1 MSEDTYSRGKNGKFC
16 RGVAGAERDAEAAHL
31 RAQGMSYR
39 EIAEALGY
47 ADPSGAYKAVSRAL
61 AAVPV
66 EAVDELRAVELARL
80 DDLTSRAWVVAN
92 KTHPVVAANGRVVL
106 GPDGEPL
113 VDDGPVLH
121 ALDRLLKIAERRA
134 RLLGLDAA
142 KKYEVRQQVVTLDAI
157 DAAIADLRRQLDE
170 YPESETAQ
178 EQR

>member
-1 MSEDTYSRGKNGKFC
+1 MSEDTLGRGKNGKFC
-16 RGVAGAERDAEAAHL
+16 RGLAGAERDAEAARL
-31 RAQGMSYR
+31 RAQGLAYR

-47 ADPSGAYKAVSRAL
+47 ADASGAYKSVTRAL
-61 AAVPV
+61 NAVPA

-80 DDLTSRAWVVAN
+80 DDLTRRAWAVAT

-142 KKYEVRQQVVTLDAI
+142 KKYEVKQQVVTLDAI
-157 DAAIADLRRQLDE
+157 DAAIADLRSQLAE
-170 YPESETAQ
+170 YPETSTA
-178 EQR
+178 EDWR